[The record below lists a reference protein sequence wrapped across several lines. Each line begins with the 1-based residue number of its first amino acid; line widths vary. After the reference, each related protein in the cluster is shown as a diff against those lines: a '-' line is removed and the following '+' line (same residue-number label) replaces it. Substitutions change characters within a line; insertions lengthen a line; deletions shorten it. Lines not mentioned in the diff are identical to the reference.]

1 MVNCLM
7 WDFETT
13 PLECIADGIT
23 AQGSIYP
30 NYTRFYIFALNQ
42 QKVWLLLFER
52 TTKKKPT
59 KSQTLIVY
67 TYHNLTRFFKL
78 KNIKLVKFLYVLFGF
93 NFKILEFIFHLLFG
107 HLCILYTTIQS

>member
-42 QKVWLLLFER
+42 QKVWLLYFLNEQQ
-52 TTKKKPT
+52 KK
-59 KSQTLIVY
+59 
-67 TYHNLTRFFKL
+67 TY
-78 KNIKLVKFLYVLFGF
+78 
-93 NFKILEFIFHLLFG
+93 KITDSYCIHL
-107 HLCILYTTIQS
+107 S